1 MIYSIVLLNGGGKMD
16 EYKFIHDILYE
27 WSQELK
33 TPKKALRRQRR
44 TLLKLFSGKDRK
56 KCIVKNAV
64 KKFRITR

>member
-1 MIYSIVLLNGGGKMD
+1 MD
-16 EYKFIHDILYE
+16 EYKYIHDILYE

-33 TPKKALRRQRR
+33 APKKALGRRRR

>member
-1 MIYSIVLLNGGGKMD
+1 MD

-56 KCIVKNAV
+56 KCIVKNVV